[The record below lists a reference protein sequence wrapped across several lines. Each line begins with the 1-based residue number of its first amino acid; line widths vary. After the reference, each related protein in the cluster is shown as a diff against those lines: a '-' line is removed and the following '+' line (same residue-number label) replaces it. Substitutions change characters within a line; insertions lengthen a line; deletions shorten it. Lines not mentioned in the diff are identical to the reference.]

1 MAKLT
6 FSWPMYGDEAR
17 PSSKDIERLLE
28 QNIVFQLDFLKD
40 VAFEAQKLY
49 EEALQRSREQFEDVR
64 KSRLERLNGPSTAH

>member
-64 KSRLERLNGPSTAH
+64 KSRLERLNGTSTAH